1 MSQKIVRRGEKFQL
15 KIYVEKEEEDLHF
28 VETVGFGGFFTSR
41 IRRLSAPSAYA
52 EWCCRSVYTRTRR
65 GRPTHTRDDQNGG
78 RTQTN
83 NNKMKK
89 EYEKISL
96 SILLPKANSRRFYTT
111 LWVYTFLIT
120 VIVLG
125 PYSST

>member
-1 MSQKIVRRGEKFQL
+1 M
-15 KIYVEKEEEDLHF
+15 
-28 VETVGFGGFFTSR
+28 
-41 IRRLSAPSAYA
+41 
-52 EWCCRSVYTRTRR
+52 
-65 GRPTHTRDDQNGG
+65 RDGQNGG

-96 SILLPKANSRRFYTT
+96 SILLPKANSRGFYTT